1 MALKEGSNANS
12 FYKDT
17 GIQITA
23 SFYDVYYDGGICALH
38 RVGAYATRL
47 VHTAGFTNFCSD
59 RRNDGG
65 VRCMAFA

>member
-38 RVGAYATRL
+38 RGRSLY
-47 VHTAGFTNFCSD
+47 GF
-59 RRNDGG
+59 RMRNDTGIN
-65 VRCMAFA
+65 RTAW